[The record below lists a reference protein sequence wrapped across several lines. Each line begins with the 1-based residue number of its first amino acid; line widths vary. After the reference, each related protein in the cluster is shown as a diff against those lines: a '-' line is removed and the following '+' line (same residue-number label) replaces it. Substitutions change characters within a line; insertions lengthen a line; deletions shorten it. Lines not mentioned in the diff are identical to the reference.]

1 MIFFSFAI
9 HVYLLNWNRWRGAGE
24 EGWEGGG
31 EGGGLLLFLYKMG
44 EGKVIEIMIFATSKY

>member
-31 EGGGLLLFLYKMG
+31 EGEGAIAVSLQNGGGQSDRNNDFCYK
-44 EGKVIEIMIFATSKY
+44 